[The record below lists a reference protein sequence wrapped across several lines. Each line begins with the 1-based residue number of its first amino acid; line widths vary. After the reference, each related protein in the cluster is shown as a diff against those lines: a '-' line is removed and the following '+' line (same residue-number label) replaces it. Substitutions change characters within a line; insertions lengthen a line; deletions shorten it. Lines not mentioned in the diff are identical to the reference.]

1 MGYYSNFEYKINNAR
16 VDKEKAKE
24 IERFFAI
31 ENGNIY
37 GLCGFENV
45 KLEYDEE
52 GKLQRIK
59 LLDYYAKFYD
69 DRLFAQKLS
78 EVLVDGKVKLY
89 FTGEDGENW
98 GYEVYPD
105 RVIEMFTIWVNE
117 YEYPEVKKFLET
129 LHTR

>member
-1 MGYYSNFEYKINNAR
+1 MGYYSGFEYALDNAR
-16 VDKEKAKE
+16 VDKEKVKGLE
-24 IERFFAI
+24 EFFTSD
-31 ENGNIY
+31 NKVIY
-37 GLCGFENV
+37 GFWNV
-45 KLEYDEE
+45 KIEYDEE

-105 RVIEMFTIWVNE
+105 RAVEMFTIWVNE

>member
-1 MGYYSNFEYKINNAR
+1 MGYYSGFEYALDNAR
-16 VDKEKAKE
+16 VDKEKVKE
-24 IERFFAI
+24 FEKFFASDNEDI
-31 ENGNIY
+31 H
-37 GLCGFENV
+37 GFWNV

-52 GKLQRIK
+52 EKLQKIK

-89 FTGEDGENW
+89 FTGEDGEKW
-98 GYEVYPD
+98 GYEVSPD
-105 RVIEMFTIWVNE
+105 RVVEMFTIWVNE

-129 LHTR
+129 LHAK

>member
-1 MGYYSNFEYKINNAR
+1 MGYYSSFEYALHNAR

-52 GKLQRIK
+52 GKLQRFYIE
-59 LLDYYAKFYD
+59 DSYAKFYD
-69 DRLFAQKLS
+69 DRLFAKKLS
-78 EVLVDGKVKLY
+78 EALVDGKVRLY
-89 FTGEDGENW
+89 FTGEDGERW
-98 GYEVYPD
+98 GYEVYPGM
-105 RVIEMFTIWVNE
+105 VVELFTIWVNK

-129 LHTR
+129 LRTR

>member
-1 MGYYSNFEYKINNAR
+1 MGYYSGFEYALDNAR
-16 VDKEKAKE
+16 VDKEKAKKLE
-24 IERFFAI
+24 EFFASDD
-31 ENGNIY
+31 ENIY
-37 GLCGFENV
+37 GFENV
-45 KLEYDEE
+45 KLEYNEE

-89 FTGEDGENW
+89 FTGEDGERW

-105 RVIEMFTIWVNE
+105 RVVELFTIWVNE

-129 LHTR
+129 LHTK